1 MKTTAIFAELLIVGL
16 QAIVWL
22 IFAGLV
28 FFEVSTIDTTLFN
41 TLKSWAALITIFVL
55 SLSYVIGVIIDRVA
69 DSLFNHVDKKLREK
83 YLVKSNQ
90 SVADMRLYIMSKNEG
105 VTDFLDYVRSRLRLA
120 RSTVLNVILI
130 IFFVALWY
138 FTSSKF
144 ESNSIIIFLLSFGI
158 PLLTLTIFTWFRIS
172 KTYYKRLVQAFDLL
186 SVEDDKNI

>member
-28 FFEVSTIDTTLFN
+28 FFEVSTIDTALFD

-69 DSLFNHVDKKLREK
+69 DSLFNQVDKKLREK
-83 YLVKSNQ
+83 YLIKSNQ

-105 VTDFLDYVRSRLRLA
+105 ITDFLDYVRSRLRLA

-130 IFFVALWY
+130 MFFVALWY

-186 SVEDDKNI
+186 SIEDDKNI

>member
-28 FFEVSTIDTTLFN
+28 FFEVSTIDTTLFD

-55 SLSYVIGVIIDRVA
+55 SLSYVIGIIIDRVA
-69 DSLFNHVDKKLREK
+69 DSLFSHVDKKLREK

-130 IFFVALWY
+130 MFFIALWY
-138 FTSSKF
+138 FTSSK
-144 ESNSIIIFLLSFGI
+144 SNSIIMFLLSFGI

-186 SVEDDKNI
+186 SIEDEGKF

>member
-28 FFEVSTIDTTLFN
+28 FFEVSTIDTTLFD

-55 SLSYVIGVIIDRVA
+55 SLSYVIGIIIDRVA
-69 DSLFNHVDKKLREK
+69 DSLFSHVDNKLREK

-130 IFFVALWY
+130 MFFIALWY
-138 FTSSKF
+138 FTSSK
-144 ESNSIIIFLLSFGI
+144 SNSIIMFLLSFGI

-186 SVEDDKNI
+186 SIEDEGKL

>member
-28 FFEVSTIDTTLFN
+28 FFEVSAFDAALFDE
-41 TLKSWAALITIFVL
+41 LKSWAALITIFVL
-55 SLSYVIGVIIDRVA
+55 SFSYVIGIIIDRVA
-69 DSLFNHVDKKLREK
+69 DSLFNHVDRRLRNK
-83 YLVKSNQ
+83 YLIKSKQ
-90 SVADMRLYIMSKNEG
+90 PVAVMRLYIMSKNEG
-105 VTDFLDYVRSRLRLA
+105 VSDFLDYVRSRLRLA

-144 ESNSIIIFLLSFGI
+144 ESNSIIVFLFLSGI
-158 PLLTLTIFTWFRIS
+158 PLLVLTIFTWFRIS
-172 KTYYKRLVQAFDLL
+172 KTYYKRLTQAFDLL
-186 SVEDDKNI
+186 NVKDDKNI